1 MADDRAHT
9 FPPEPAARRRTPA
22 GKSLAVIAA
31 SLLVACVLNAD
42 RLDRTAHTQPFG
54 WQRNVVV
61 HVTQPLKALSSFTHI
76 NRPRRWL
83 ADLSGHTDD
92 PPPIST
98 KTVVTAPPVGAPAS
112 TTTNT
117 APPPLRTPTPADPL
131 RVLVAGDSLMG
142 WIGPGIAKAL
152 DADPVKVD
160 EDWKVASGLTRPDF
174 TNWPARLADDV
185 KTYDPEVV
193 VIGFGGND
201 SQGMSTDDGVAKQ
214 GTPQWRAEYQRRVAQ
229 VLDIVV
235 EPGRTLYWVGLP
247 LTTSGNIERT
257 WPDMEA
263 GIKAEIAARPWAHFV
278 ETRTTLTP
286 DGKYTAYLPDGKG
299 GQVKVRENDGVHPT
313 PAGAER
319 EVAPLVEAVRKEH
332 KLGP

>member
-9 FPPEPAARRRTPA
+9 FPPEPTARRRTPA
-22 GKSLAVIAA
+22 GKSLAIIAVA
-31 SLLVACVLNAD
+31 LLVASLLNAD
-42 RLDRTAHTQPFG
+42 RLDHTAHTQPFG
-54 WQRNVVV
+54 WQRDIAV
-61 HVTQPLKALSSFTHI
+61 HLTRPLRSIGDITRV

-83 ADLSGHTDD
+83 ADMSGHSED

-98 KTVVTAPPVGAPAS
+98 RTVVTAPPVQVQAS
-112 TTTNT
+112 TTTT
-117 APPPLRTPTPADPL
+117 APPPARTPTPADPL
-131 RVLVAGDSLMG
+131 RILVAGDSLMG

-152 DADPVKVD
+152 EGQPVKLD
-160 EDWKVASGLTRPDF
+160 EDWKVASGLTRPDY
-174 TNWPARLADDV
+174 TNWPARLADGI

-214 GTPQWRAEYQRRVAQ
+214 GTPEWRAEYQRRVAQ
-229 VLDIVV
+229 ILDIVAK
-235 EPGRTLYWVGLP
+235 EGRTLYWVGLP
-247 LTTSGNIERT
+247 LTTSSNIERT

-263 GIKAEIAARPWAHFV
+263 GIMAEIAARPWAHFV

-286 DGKYTAYLPDGKG
+286 DGRYTAYLPDGKG
-299 GQVKVRENDGVHPT
+299 GQVKVRESDGVHPT

-319 EVAPLVEAVRKEH
+319 EVAPIVDALRKER